1 MTTHLVPARTGWR
14 IAVPFAVVTLIWGST
29 WLVIRDQ
36 LGTVPASWSVTYRF
50 LIAGM
55 VMFGWIALRRL
66 DWRLSMR
73 GHGLALLLGGTQFML
88 NFNLVYRAEA
98 YITSGVVALV
108 YALLLVPN
116 ALLARIF
123 LGQRLTRPFLIGSA
137 IGVFGVGLMFV
148 HEFRQSALPLPLL
161 LWGLGLT
168 ALGLIS
174 ASAANVMQATPLAR
188 REPLFAMLAYAML
201 YGALM
206 DAAYA
211 WATVGPPVLD
221 TRPGYWAGVGFLA
234 VFGSVVTF
242 PLYSQIIRDI
252 GPARAAYTGVL
263 VPVIAMILS
272 TLFEG
277 YRWSALSGI
286 GVAFAIAGLVF
297 ALNARNPERKSG

>member
-1 MTTHLVPARTGWR
+1 MTAHPISARTGWR

-66 DWRLSMR
+66 DWRLTAR
-73 GHGLALLLGGTQFML
+73 GHGLALLLAATQFML
-88 NFNLVYRAEA
+88 NFNLVYRAEV

-148 HEFRQSALPLPLL
+148 HEFQQSALPLPLL
-161 LWGLGLT
+161 IWGLGLT
-168 ALGLIS
+168 GLGVLS
-174 ASAANVMQATPLAR
+174 ASAANVLQATSLAR
-188 REPLFAMLAYAML
+188 REPLFAVLAFSML
-201 YGALM
+201 YGTLM

-221 TRPGYWAGVGFLA
+221 ARPGYWAGVGFLA

-242 PLYSQIIRDI
+242 PLYFQIIRDI

-286 GVAFAIAGLVF
+286 GVVFAIAGLVF